1 MVKLQ
6 TLIILL
12 LTLSGTAQPP
22 LEKHYSRKQFSTYDG
37 LVQSQINRI
46 VQDSK
51 GYLWICTKGGLSR
64 FDGLR
69 FQNFVDDQDGE
80 RINIQN
86 IVEEE
91 KGFIVNSDSKIW
103 KFTYEEENPEIWSFE
118 DIKIPGEYRF
128 HAQVSIFHN
137 EADNSYYIF
146 NAQKDG
152 ADIEHFSHFRYDP
165 DRKTIQPLPIA
176 NQPVILSFSNK
187 HIRYW
192 LSPDHIFSFRN
203 GEFQSQPLPWK
214 FDSYALSPTDTTIYG
229 YQQSTKTIFRID
241 KDFRNSTPIFKNI
254 SIIRWEPTN
263 FIINRSGQFIYLNE
277 NRQVCVISNS
287 KPEIII
293 SATNPRTLFC
303 GRENNLW
310 IGTEEGLFNMFQLGF
325 EQYVFNIT
333 QSTDNV
339 WSLVCAPDST
349 MWFGGF
355 LTGVWTLDKKEHIRV
370 YKSMEFNLPEPLRSE
385 FNNIYMGGV
394 RDKEGRIYIPSS
406 SGLLNV
412 DKKRLKYI
420 RTTLGPLSVY
430 DDTIHN
436 QLIIGRIN
444 GLEIMEKGS
453 WKIRSDIHCKH
464 NIISTCINRDGK
476 VIAGSFRKQFVL
488 DGDSLKPYL
497 SLKNLGVISM
507 VKDFRGNIWKG
518 TPVGLYLDDGK
529 TETEILPG
537 EIKGSISSVFIKKP
551 WLMAATVK
559 NMYLMNLDSFYR
571 NSSASAFKFGVE
583 NGYIAMDGGQNGF
596 CEDNEGKMWYTV
608 TDKVLRF
615 SPDSLARHF
624 SNYLPI
630 PHFASISYSKNSIDW
645 LRVAQDDTS
654 MLVCDHLYNSIR
666 FTMYAIS
673 ETRPDKIIYQYRLKG
688 MSNEWS
694 QPTRVTQQS
703 FTNLRPGRYRIE
715 IRSSLDGEHW
725 SEFVN
730 SREIRIK
737 SAWWQKWW
745 AYFIAILLFGS
756 VIASL
761 VFYSLKWR
769 HKKMIR
775 KITEQKRLNEL
786 RLQSVRSKNIPHF
799 SGNALAN
806 IEHFI
811 FNADLRRAN
820 KFLTK
825 YSRLMNITLRDADK
839 ACRSIEEE
847 LEYVSLYLELEK
859 MRFEDNLEYSIV
871 VSSDVNQQKDLPNML
886 MQTWVENAIKHGI
899 RHKEGIGRILVT
911 IANNDSGGILV
922 SVQDNGI
929 GRTKAKELGTTG
941 TGQGLKILAEQIA
954 IYNLI
959 NAMKIVVNTCD
970 LFSEEGMAE
979 GTRFEM
985 TIPFEYNFDF

>member
-1 MVKLQ
+1 MVNLP

-12 LTLSGTAQPP
+12 LTLSGIAQPR

-37 LVQSQINRI
+37 LVQSQVNRI

-80 RINIQN
+80 RINIIN
-86 IVEEE
+86 IMEEE
-91 KGFIVNSDSKIW
+91 NGFIVCSDSKIW
-103 KFTYEEENPEIWSFE
+103 RFTYEEENPENWSFE
-118 DIKIPGEYRF
+118 DIKIPGGYRF

-137 EADNSYYIF
+137 EADNSFYIF
-146 NAQKDG
+146 NAQNDG
-152 ADIEHFSHFRYDP
+152 AEIEYFKHFRYDTE
-165 DRKTIQPLPIA
+165 RNIVQFLPIG
-176 NQPVILSFSNK
+176 NQPVMLSFSDK
-187 HIRYW
+187 HNRYW
-192 LSPDHIFSFRN
+192 LSPDHICFFKN
-203 GEFQSQPLPWK
+203 GEFQNQPLPWK
-214 FDSYALSPTDTTIYG
+214 FDSYAISPRDTILYG
-229 YQQSTKTIFRID
+229 YQKSTKTIFRID
-241 KDFRNSTPIFKNI
+241 KDFRTITPIYKNI

-263 FIINRSGQFIYLNE
+263 LIITWSGEFVFLNE
-277 NRQVCVISNS
+277 QRQVCVIRNS

-303 GRENNLW
+303 GIENNLW
-310 IGTEEGLFNMFQLGF
+310 IGTEEGLFNLFQLSF

-333 QSTDNV
+333 KSVDNV
-339 WSLVCAPDST
+339 WSLACAPDST

-355 LTGVWTLDKKEHIRV
+355 LTGVWTLDKKDRIRI
-370 YKSMEFNLPEPLRSE
+370 YKAPDFNLPEHLRSE
-385 FNNIYMGGV
+385 FDNIYMGGA
-394 RDKEGRIYIPSS
+394 RDKEGRLYIPSS

-412 DKKRLKYI
+412 DKNRLKYI
-420 RTTLGPLSVY
+420 GTTHGPLSVY

-444 GLEIMEKGS
+444 GLEILEKGS
-453 WKIRSDIHCKH
+453 WKIKSNINCKH
-464 NIISTCINRDGK
+464 NLISTCTNRDGK
-476 VIAGSFRKQFVL
+476 VIAGSFRKQFIPE
-488 DGDSLKPYL
+488 GDSLKPYP
-497 SLKNLGVISM
+497 SLKNMGVISM
-507 VKDFRGNIWKG
+507 TKDFRGNIWKG

-537 EIKGSISSVFIKKP
+537 EIKGSVSSVFIKKP
-551 WLMAATVK
+551 WLLAATVK
-559 NMYLMNLDSFYR
+559 NMFLMNLDSFYIKG
-571 NSSASAFKFGVE
+571 SASAIKFGVE

-596 CEDNEGKMWYTV
+596 CEDNEGMIWYTV

-615 SPDSLARHF
+615 SPDSLARRF
-624 SNYLPI
+624 GNYLFK
-630 PHFASISYSKNSIDW
+630 PHFASISYSKNSIEW
-645 LRVAQDDTS
+645 LRAEDGDSST
-654 MLVCDHLYNSIR
+654 LVCDQLYNSIR
-666 FTMYAIS
+666 FTMYAGS
-673 ETRPDKIIYQYRLKG
+673 ETSPDKMIYQYRLKG

-715 IRSSLDGEHW
+715 IRSSQDGEHW

-737 SAWWQKWW
+737 SAWWQQWW
-745 AYFIAILLFGS
+745 AYFIAILLFGGI
-756 VIASL
+756 IAIL
-761 VFYSLKWR
+761 VFISLKMR
-769 HKKMIR
+769 HKEMIR

-847 LEYVSLYLELEK
+847 LEYVRLYLELEK
-859 MRFEDNLEYSIV
+859 MRFEDNLEYSIEV
-871 VSSDVNQQKDLPNML
+871 AEDVNQGKELPNML

-899 RHKEGIGRILVT
+899 RHKEGIGRIIVT
-911 IANNDSGGILV
+911 ISNKDSGGILV

-929 GRTKAKELGTTG
+929 GRKKAKELGTTG

-959 NAMKIVVNTCD
+959 NAMKIVVNTSD
-970 LFSEEGMAE
+970 LFSSE
-979 GTRFEM
+979 GTVEGTLFEM
-985 TIPFEYNFDF
+985 IIPFEYNFNF